1 METNML
7 PMTIGDIFDEAF
19 DLYKHNFALFAGIVA
34 LVHVPAEI
42 GFYLLFLSF
51 HLDASSLYASQTN
64 DVSYVIG
71 FMIAWMF
78 VLIIWS
84 FLFIMQNSALTIA
97 ISEKYLG
104 KNISIFG
111 AYRRSI
117 PFFWR
122 LNVTWGII
130 SMAMLALVFILS
142 PVFSFIVAI
151 AAPFTINQ
159 NNHSIA
165 LVVIITSIFLSII
178 GLASMVLLVL
188 MGLFITQIIVVE
200 GKSSIQSIQRNFHLI
215 LGRFW
220 RVIGFTV
227 LLSLIVLALS
237 IAFMGALSAA
247 VDLLVFQWVN
257 FSQLIQDI
265 TNDVL
270 FALIWMFIQPFW
282 MICLTLLYYDHRV
295 RTEGFDL
302 SLLDKQMAGN
312 FVKTVSSK

>member
-1 METNML
+1 ML

-19 DLYKHNFALFAGIVA
+19 DLYKNNFALFAGIVA
-34 LVHVPAEI
+34 LVQVPAEI
-42 GFYLLFLSF
+42 GFFLLFLSF
-51 HLDASSLYASQTN
+51 HLNASSFYSNQPN

-71 FMIAWMF
+71 FLIVWSL
-78 VLIIWS
+78 VLILWS
-84 FLFIMQNSALTIA
+84 FLFVMQNSALTIA

-111 AYRRSI
+111 AYKRSL

-130 SMAMLALVFILS
+130 SLAMLAFIFILS
-142 PVFSFIVAI
+142 PVSGIITAVMVPSA
-151 AAPFTINQ
+151 INQ
-159 NNHSIA
+159 NNPSMGPIIIVTLIFMSVIGFA
-165 LVVIITSIFLSII
+165 SLVLF
-178 GLASMVLLVL
+178 VL

-200 GKSSIQSIQRNFHLI
+200 GKSSIQSIQRNFQLI

-220 RVIGFTV
+220 RVVGFTV

-237 IAFMGALSAA
+237 VAFMGTLSAA

-265 TNDVL
+265 TDDVL

-282 MICLTLLYYDHRV
+282 MTCLTLLYYDHRV
-295 RTEGFDL
+295 RMEGFDL
-302 SLLDKQMAGN
+302 SLLDKQMAGD
-312 FVKTVSSK
+312 FVKTVASK